1 MARRK
6 FDRKHI
12 KKKQAEIKV
21 RNESLYVELEK
32 NKWEHF
38 FVLPPW
44 SDEGQIWKEVER
56 HGFHVCPKKLG
67 VRDCVICKEIKKQS
81 KKGNAD
87 FVKEMRLKPVAYL
100 NVIRTRDV
108 ESENPEDRIKVL
120 RLSARLF
127 EQLLDYLDEEEDLDI
142 TDTEAAVPMAIK
154 KMQTGGWNTIRYR
167 DLKFGRKTEDISEFI
182 TDEVLD
188 EGLHDL
194 DTIRGALPSS
204 DKEMREEIKKRL
216 GATSGYDMDD
226 DDDDDL
232 DDDFDD
238 DDDSGFP
245 STKSVKQAA
254 KEDLDDDDEDLD
266 DEPLKTPLSAR
277 RRRS

>member
-1 MARRK
+1 MATRRK

-12 KKKQAEIKV
+12 KKKQEEIRN
-21 RNESLYVELEK
+21 RNESIYLELQK
-32 NKWEHF
+32 NTWEHV

-44 SDEGQIWKEVER
+44 SDEGQIWKEVEK
-56 HGFHVCPKKLG
+56 HGMHVCPKKLG
-67 VRDCVICKEIKKQS
+67 VRECVICKEMKKQS
-81 KKGNAD
+81 KKGNVD
-87 FVKEMRLKPVAYL
+87 FVKEMRLRPVAFL
-100 NVIRTRDV
+100 NVIRTKDV
-108 ESENPEDRIKVL
+108 ESENPEERIKIL

-127 EQLLDYLDEEEDLDI
+127 EQLVDYLEDEDVDI
-142 TDTEAAVPMAIK
+142 TELEAAIPVAIK
-154 KMQTGGWNTIRYR
+154 KKQTGGWRTIRYQ
-167 DLKFGRKTEDISEFI
+167 DLRFGKTEDISEYI

-204 DKEMREEIKKRL
+204 DKEMRKTIKELL
-216 GATSGYDMDD
+216 GGGSGYDD

-245 STKSVKQAA
+245 STKDVQRGSK
-254 KEDLDDDDEDLD
+254 KSDDLDDDDDDDLD
-266 DEPLKTPLSAR
+266 DEPLKTPLNMR
-277 RRRS
+277 RRR